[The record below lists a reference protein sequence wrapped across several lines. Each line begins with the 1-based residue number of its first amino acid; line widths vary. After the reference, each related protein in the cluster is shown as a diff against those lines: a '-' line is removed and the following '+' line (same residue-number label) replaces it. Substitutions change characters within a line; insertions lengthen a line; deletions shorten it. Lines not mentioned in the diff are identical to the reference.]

1 LSTSKQT
8 IAFIEDQ
15 LSDLDIRTKS
25 RFGEYGIY
33 CDGKVVGFICDDTLF
48 IKPSSADGL
57 VQKRT
62 VLAPPYPGA
71 KDYNSV
77 PGDVLEDGDW
87 LRNVIQAVAD
97 ALPAPVPKKAGAQ
110 RKPKA
115 APPSSG
121 GSGW

>member
-15 LSDLDIRTKS
+15 LSPLDIRTKS
-25 RFGEYGIY
+25 MFGEYGIY

-48 IKPSSADGL
+48 IKPSGADDL
-57 VQKRT
+57 VRPRT
-62 VLAPPYPGA
+62 VLAPAYPGS

-87 LRNVIQAVAD
+87 LRTAIQAVAD
-97 ALPAPVPKKAGAQ
+97 ALPAPIPKKP
-110 RKPKA
+110 KPAKA
-115 APPSSG
+115 KPASSG
-121 GSGW
+121 GGGR